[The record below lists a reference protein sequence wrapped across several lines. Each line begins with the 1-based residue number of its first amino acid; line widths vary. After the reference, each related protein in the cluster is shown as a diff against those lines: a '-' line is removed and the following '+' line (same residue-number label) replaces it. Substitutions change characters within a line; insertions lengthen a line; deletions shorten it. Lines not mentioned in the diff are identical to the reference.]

1 MSGKAVHY
9 CAAGFFTSPVDIT
22 ELTRSTPNTEFPPTV
37 GTICDFTSIPC
48 TGLDT
53 DAVKLQMTQLAVEF
67 FTAKLARAAGGGV
80 SGTVPATLSLTLGPA
95 PSFGAFTPGVNG
107 TYTATGTATVI
118 SSAGDAALSVT
129 DPSPTATGRL
139 VNGTFS
145 LASPLLVGGNPLP
158 TTVKTWTGPTSNE
171 AVQLAFSQSIGANE
185 ALRTGTYSKTLTFT
199 LSTTSP

>member
-9 CAAGFFTSPVDIT
+9 CAARFFTSPVDIT
-22 ELTRSTPNTEFPPTV
+22 ELARATPNTEFPPAV

-53 DAVKLQMTQLAVEF
+53 DAVKLHMAELAVEF

-80 SGTVPATLSLTLGPA
+80 SGTVPATLSLTLGTA

-118 SSAGDAALSVT
+118 SSAGDATLSVA
-129 DPSPTATGRL
+129 DPSATATGRL

-158 TTVKTWTGPTSNE
+158 TPSRRGPGRPPTRRCRSRSRRASAPMRRCAPGPT
-171 AVQLAFSQSIGANE
+171 A
-185 ALRTGTYSKTLTFT
+185 RR
-199 LSTTSP
+199 